1 MANLRELRDKLNTVK
16 STRKLTAAMKLVAG
30 VKLRKSEI
38 AASASKGYS
47 CGLKTIM
54 SSIRQDFL
62 DYKPEALIGRND
74 AKVELII
81 VFFSDKGLCGGFN
94 YNLVKE
100 AKNAINLAREN
111 NRKVQLLCM
120 CQKAYDTLKPIIS
133 ENNDLFLFND
143 AKKNDIS
150 YENAKLISDYAL
162 NKFDSGEVDLVTL
175 VYTKYSSAMS
185 KNAVTEQVIPVLQ
198 DIARSSDSVTIIEP
212 NEKQV
217 LDELISCNLTVQIY
231 QALLENYA
239 SEQSA
244 RMVAMDNATRN
255 ADEII
260 SKLSLKYNRLRQ
272 SMITLELVEVISGAE
287 SLNQE

>member
-30 VKLRKSEI
+30 VKLRKSEM

-47 CGLKTIM
+47 YGLKTII

-62 DYKPEALIGRND
+62 DYKPEALTGRAD
-74 AKVELII
+74 AKAELIV

-100 AKNAINLAREN
+100 AKNAINLSREN
-111 NRKVQLLCM
+111 NRKVQILCL
-120 CQKAYDTLKPIIS
+120 CQKAYDTLKHIIS
-133 ENNDLFLFND
+133 ENDDLFLFND
-143 AKKNDIS
+143 ARKNDIS
-150 YENAKLISDYAL
+150 YKNAQLISDYAI
-162 NKFDSGEVDLVTL
+162 NKFDSGEVDVVTL

-185 KNAVTEQVIPVLQ
+185 KNVVTEQVVPVLQ
-198 DIARSSDSVTIIEP
+198 DIAKSSDSITIIEP
-212 NEKQV
+212 TEKQV
-217 LDELISCNLTVQIY
+217 LDELISCNLTAQIY